1 MVESRTIT
9 KDNLNEVLRL
19 NISEQQK
26 TFVSSTALSL
36 TQAYVYRETAFP
48 FAIYADN
55 TIVGFIMMGY
65 YEAKKQ
71 YTLWKFLIDKNQQ
84 NKGYGREALKLG
96 MAY

>member
-1 MVESRTIT
+1 MWVYGKEFTILNPDLRRPNMVGSRAIT

-55 TIVGFIMMGY
+55 TVVGFIMMGY
-65 YEAKKQ
+65 YEA
-71 YTLWKFLIDKNQQ
+71 TPT
-84 NKGYGREALKLG
+84 RESV
-96 MAY
+96 